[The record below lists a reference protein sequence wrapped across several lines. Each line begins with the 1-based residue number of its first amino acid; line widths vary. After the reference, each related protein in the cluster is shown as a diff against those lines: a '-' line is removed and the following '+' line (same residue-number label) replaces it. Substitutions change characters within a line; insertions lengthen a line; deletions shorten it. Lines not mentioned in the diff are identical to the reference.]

1 MPDEA
6 AHICSM
12 LTARLAG
19 HSLPVIRQTSAKV
32 IALLS
37 SKHSDVEVIADA
49 IRKDQS
55 FMARILN
62 VANSAY
68 YRRRG
73 DKITTISRAIMQI
86 GYSTTRDIAL
96 AAEYVE
102 FAHKRHATGVN
113 LHRLLAKAFVAAHQA
128 SALATA
134 VRLPDPEMLFT
145 SALLESLG
153 EFALGSYLPVTF
165 KEIGHVSQEEG
176 VPYDEAHFR
185 VTGLTPHAI
194 TVLIATAYQLPE
206 ELIAPVPDWDAMPDW
221 LVADRRHAVVHLAN
235 VCAAN
240 LFSTDSPLLLE
251 DFNAFMVR
259 ATAAL
264 GLQASDIA
272 LLLTE
277 AFQEALE
284 FAATVKIERS
294 SFALDKLGGE
304 TARQNLFKNCTQL
317 IKSA

>member
-1 MPDEA
+1 MSDA

-19 HSLPVIRQTSAKV
+19 HNLPVIRQTSANV

-37 SKHSDVEVIADA
+37 SKHSDVETIADA

-73 DKITTISRAIMQI
+73 DKITTITRAILQI
-86 GYSTTRDIAL
+86 GYATTRDIAL

-128 SALATA
+128 SALAGA

-153 EFALGSYLPVTF
+153 EFALASYLPVTF
-165 KEIGHVSQEEG
+165 KEISHVSQEEG
-176 VPYDEAHFR
+176 VPYEEAHVR

-206 ELIAPVPDWDAMPDW
+206 TLIAPVPDWDAMAQW
-221 LVADRRHAVVHLAN
+221 LVADRRNAVVHLAN
-235 VCAAN
+235 GCAAN
-240 LFSTDSPLLLE
+240 LFATDSPLLLD
-251 DFNAFMVR
+251 DFNVFMTR

-264 GLQASDIA
+264 GLQSSDIA
-272 LLLTE
+272 MLLTE
-277 AFQEALE
+277 AFQQALE
-284 FAATVKIERS
+284 FAATVKIARS
-294 SFALDKLGGE
+294 SFALDKLGGD
-304 TARQNLFKNCTQL
+304 TARQNLFQNCTQL
-317 IKSA
+317 IKSG

>member
-1 MPDEA
+1 MSDA
-6 AHICSM
+6 THICSM
-12 LTARLAG
+12 LTAKLAG
-19 HSLPVIRQTSAKV
+19 HNLPVIRQTSANV

-37 SKHSDVEVIADA
+37 SQHSDVETIADA

-68 YRRRG
+68 YYRRRG
-73 DKITTISRAIMQI
+73 DKVTTITRAILQI
-86 GYSTTRDIAL
+86 GYATTRDIAL

-102 FAHKRHATGVN
+102 FAHKGHATGVN

-128 SALATA
+128 SALARA

-153 EFALGSYLPVTF
+153 EFALASYLPVTF
-165 KEIGHVSQEEG
+165 KEISHVSREEG
-176 VPYDEAHFR
+176 VPYEEAHVR

-206 ELIAPVPDWDAMPDW
+206 DLIAPVPDWDAMAQW
-221 LVADRRHAVVHLAN
+221 LVADRRNAVVHLAN
-235 VCAAN
+235 DCAGN
-240 LFSTDSPLLLE
+240 LFATDSPLLLD
-251 DFNAFMVR
+251 DFNAFMTR

-264 GLQASDIA
+264 GLQPSDIA
-272 LLLTE
+272 TLLTE
-277 AFQEALE
+277 AFQQALE
-284 FAATVKIERS
+284 FGATVKIERS
-294 SFALDKLGGE
+294 SFALDKLGGD
-304 TARQNLFKNCTQL
+304 TARQNLFQNCTQL

>member
-1 MPDEA
+1 MSDA

-19 HSLPVIRQTSAKV
+19 HNLPVIRQTSANV

-37 SKHSDVEVIADA
+37 SKHSNVETIADA

-55 FMARILN
+55 FMARILT

-73 DKITTISRAIMQI
+73 DKITTITRAILQI
-86 GYSTTRDIAL
+86 GYATTRDIAL

-128 SALATA
+128 SALAGA

-153 EFALGSYLPVTF
+153 EFALASYLPVTF
-165 KEIGHVSQEEG
+165 KEISHVSQEDG
-176 VPYDEAHFR
+176 VPYEEAHVR

-206 ELIAPVPDWDAMPDW
+206 ALIAPVPDWDAMAQW
-221 LVADRRHAVVHLAN
+221 LVADRRNAVVHLAN
-235 VCAAN
+235 GCAAN
-240 LFSTDSPLLLE
+240 LFATDSALLSD
-251 DFNAFMVR
+251 DFNAFMTR

-264 GLQASDIA
+264 GLRPSDIA
-272 LLLTE
+272 MLLTE
-277 AFQEALE
+277 AFQQALE
-284 FAATVKIERS
+284 FAATVKIARS
-294 SFALDKLGGE
+294 SFALDKLGGD
-304 TARQNLFKNCTQL
+304 TARQNLFQNCTQL

>member
-1 MPDEA
+1 MPDA
-6 AHICSM
+6 ATLCST

-19 HSLPVIRQTSAKV
+19 HHLPVIRQTSAKV

-37 SKHSDVEVIADA
+37 SKNSDVDIIAEA
-49 IRKDQS
+49 IRKDQA

-73 DKITTISRAIMQI
+73 DKITSITRAIMQI

-102 FAHKRHATGVN
+102 FAHKRLPAAVN

-128 SALATA
+128 TALCQAA
-134 VRLPDPEMLFT
+134 RLPDPEAVFT

-153 EFALGSYLPVTF
+153 EFALASYVPTTF
-165 KEIGHVSQEEG
+165 KEIEYTARVRGL
-176 VPYDEAHFR
+176 PYDDAHLL
-185 VTGLTPHAI
+185 VTGMTPHAV

-206 ELIAPVPDWDAMPDW
+206 DLILPFPDWETMPEW
-221 LVADRRHAVVHLAN
+221 RPSDRRHAVVHLAN
-235 VCAAN
+235 ACATN
-240 LFSTDSPLLLE
+240 LFASESPLVLE
-251 DFNAFMVR
+251 HFNMYITR
-259 ATAAL
+259 ATNAL
-264 GLQASDIA
+264 GLPAPTIA
-272 LLLTE
+272 GLLTE
-277 AFQEALE
+277 AFHKALE
-284 FAATVKIERS
+284 FAATVKLDRSCFNIERP
-294 SFALDKLGGE
+294 AEGDTTRYDLI
-304 TARQNLFKNCTQL
+304 QNCTQL